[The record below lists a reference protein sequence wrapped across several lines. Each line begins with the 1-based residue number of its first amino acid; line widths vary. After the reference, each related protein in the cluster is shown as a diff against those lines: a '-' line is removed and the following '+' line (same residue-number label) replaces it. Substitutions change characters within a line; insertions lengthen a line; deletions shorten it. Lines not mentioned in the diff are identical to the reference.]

1 MCKTTAKCQVCGRE
15 LVTSE
20 MQKVKNPKSH
30 YGYICS
36 HCLRSEDYYSSNE
49 ANSTKT
55 TGTKEKTVS
64 ITTGFE
70 FETSD
75 NMDAN
80 RLKMLE
86 HYGFKAT
93 SDGSIS
99 GSEYKSPIFNNLN
112 GIAKLMYSM
121 VDSEETGAGFPNL
134 NECGCHV
141 NVWSS
146 DLNEKDWQRIQ
157 NYYNIIFKPLYDAV
171 ANDANAYKLFGRGI
185 KNSRYD
191 TYYYRGFGLHHE
203 TMVNM
208 QSNKI
213 THPRIELRICAYA
226 NNKQF
231 MNCLRFANDFMK
243 TILVNFSRNYMT
255 DSQAQAMGKTS
266 EFATA
271 HNRHKA
277 EITAQKLVKVYNKYL
292 EKAMSL

>member
-1 MCKTTAKCQVCGRE
+1 MCKTTARCQVCGRE
-15 LVTSE
+15 LATSE
-20 MQKVKNPKSH
+20 MKKVDNPKTH
-30 YGYICS
+30 YGYICQ
-36 HCLRSEDYYSSNE
+36 HCLNSEDYYSSNE
-49 ANSTKT
+49 ANATKT
-55 TGTKEKTVS
+55 TGTKEKTLS

-75 NMDAN
+75 NMDSK

-121 VDSEETGAGFPNL
+121 VDSPETGAGFPNL
-134 NECGCHV
+134 QECGCHV
-141 NVWSS
+141 NVWSNE
-146 DLNEKDWQRIQ
+146 LNGKDWQRIQ
-157 NYYNIIFKPLYDAV
+157 HYYNIIFKPLYDTV
-171 ANDANAYKLFGRGI
+171 ANDENAYKLFGRGI
-185 KNSRYD
+185 KNNRYA
-191 TYYYRGFGLHHE
+191 YYFKGFGLHHE
-203 TMVNM
+203 TMINM
-208 QSNKI
+208 QTEKLESG
-213 THPRIELRICAYA
+213 HPRIELRICAYA

-231 MNCLRFANDFMK
+231 MNCLRFSNDFMK
-243 TILVNFSRNYMT
+243 TILVNFSKNYMT
-255 DSQAQAMGKTS
+255 DATARQLGKTS

-292 EKAMSL
+292 EKAL